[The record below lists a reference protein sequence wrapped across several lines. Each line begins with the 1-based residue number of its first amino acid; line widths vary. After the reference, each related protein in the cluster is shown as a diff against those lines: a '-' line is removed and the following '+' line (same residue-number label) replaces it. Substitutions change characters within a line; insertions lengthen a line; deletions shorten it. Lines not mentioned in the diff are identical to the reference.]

1 LQKVFIR
8 AFFQFG
14 SAIQEG
20 NEPLVHHMELFH
32 CELPATQK
40 VPNYQGP
47 CFAKDKPPILENCKR
62 VLSAW
67 AMGALPFVYPQV
79 RNFSSTF

>member
-1 LQKVFIR
+1 LQKVFIG
-8 AFFQFG
+8 AIFQFG